1 MANSFNTFTL
11 EIAKQFLEGFESARV
26 LSKNVNTQLLKGRFN
41 PDTGDTFDFKRPTDY
56 LAVETADGDVSGSTA
71 SDIITGRASGTVQN
85 YITSFV
91 DFDEADQAI
100 KMGNLD
106 ELLAP
111 MSTRV
116 VTRLETNF
124 AKFMVKNVGL
134 LTGTPGTA
142 IDAWSDIAAATAM
155 LKATGVPQDAPWI
168 AAVNSFAQVEL
179 ADVQRSLGSGGVSG
193 ELISE
198 AHQRAIISEN
208 FGGMKVMTADTL
220 ASHST
225 FTDADRA
232 GTLTAAPDVTYNT
245 AKNTMTQTLAVTA
258 FGANTV
264 VAAGEVIQITGRN
277 RLNLATRELMLDGT
291 GSAILF
297 TGTVTT
303 AVTLGASG
311 EGNITITGPAI
322 YETAGGAGAYNT
334 VDSSPTTGDVV
345 TLLGAASKTIQPGLF
360 WHKNAFSIG
369 SVPMKRLYSTDT
381 FAETKDGLQLRVS
394 QGAGFLE
401 NTNKVRIDLRPAF
414 AALNPFFA
422 GQLHGS

>member
-1 MANSFNTFTL
+1 
-11 EIAKQFLEGFESARV
+11 
-26 LSKNVNTQLLKGRFN
+26 LKGRFN

-245 AKNTMTQTLAVTA
+245 AKNTMTQVLAVTA

-297 TGTVTT
+297 TG
-303 AVTLGASG
+303 
-311 EGNITITGPAI
+311 
-322 YETAGGAGAYNT
+322 GGAGAYNT